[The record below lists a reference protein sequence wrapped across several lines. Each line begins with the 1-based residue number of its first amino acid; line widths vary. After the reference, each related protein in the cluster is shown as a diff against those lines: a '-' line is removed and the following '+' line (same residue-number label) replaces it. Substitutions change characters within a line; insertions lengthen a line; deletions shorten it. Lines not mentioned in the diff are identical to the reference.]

1 MLSPHTLASL
11 CSPPSET
18 DVFIYVG
25 ECRSTTLF
33 IISIPRVAWKNELS
47 QPNNSTIPRRYWTQL
62 QHKIIHSRQ
71 GRGEIQLGFHLL
83 CETETLPLP
92 CQGTLH
98 SYDLA
103 AIIATPC
110 QINQCRVLCKNDIN
124 HTLVPDMWMLYR
136 KCTALQIIRC
146 PDTENITK
154 AVLPQWSLCS
164 LTSRHVRWMHKR
176 HLGTQN
182 PSDYLQGALSRL
194 VPSAHL

>member
-1 MLSPHTLASL
+1 M
-11 CSPPSET
+11 
-18 DVFIYVG
+18 
-25 ECRSTTLF
+25 
-33 IISIPRVAWKNELS
+33 
-47 QPNNSTIPRRYWTQL
+47 
-62 QHKIIHSRQ
+62 
-71 GRGEIQLGFHLL
+71 QLGFHLL

-110 QINQCRVLCKNDIN
+110 QINQCRVLCTNDIN

-136 KCTALQIIRC
+136 KCTALQIIPC

-154 AVLPQWSLCS
+154 AVPPQWSLCS
-164 LTSRHVRWMHKR
+164 LTRRHVRSMHKR

-182 PSDYLQGALSRL
+182 PSEYLRGALSRL